1 MPPVMFRLPHHL
13 TTKTPPSFD
22 DFFFDLDSKHVNKA
36 YKEFTKLGTY
46 QSTYQWNK
54 KGNVATLTF
63 LKKNLLSGAK
73 VELTTEPS
81 FDEFFFDLDLKHVN
95 KAQKV

>member
-46 QSTYQWNK
+46 QSINEIKSY
-54 KGNVATLTF
+54 
-63 LKKNLLSGAK
+63 LKKYLLSGAK